1 MAAKYFRSK
10 QLTVMQQ
17 VLRMKTLHPQFSVSI
32 GSCRAVWTGVVV
44 PSSLSEGYI
53 VQVIYDQG
61 RSPHISVLSPKLRR
75 REDGKRIP
83 HTYPGDYL
91 CLYFPPARE
100 WHANKF
106 IADTIIPWI
115 SLWLF
120 YYEGWLA
127 TDEWHGGGI
136 EHGDGDK
143 DLT

>member
-1 MAAKYFRSK
+1 MAAKYFSPK

-32 GSCRAVWTGVVV
+32 GKGRAVWTGEVT
-44 PSSLSEGYI
+44 PSALSERYV
-53 VQVIYDQG
+53 VQVIYKQG
-61 RSPHISVLSPKLRR
+61 RSPRISVLSPKLRR
-75 REDGKRIP
+75 RADGKPIP
-83 HTYPGDYL
+83 HTYPGDEL

-100 WHANKF
+100 WHTNKF
-106 IADTIIPWI
+106 IAETIVPWI

-127 TDEWHGGGI
+127 TGDWLGGGV

-143 DLT
+143 NLV